1 MITMVMTILS
11 FLLTGGTLDITVHE
25 VDAVDGHIL
34 EKHCPSGGLF
44 SGIHVDREFENLMS
58 RAFGEFFMRKFK
70 ENFPNDWHAIMNGFE
85 TQKREEED
93 IDIEEISIRLPF
105 SFIRSCNQ
113 EIGSDDDVNNRIRR
127 SYEDQ
132 VNVLSDYL
140 NISMKTFGDLHY
152 PVVTKIADHIHELLT
167 KDSLR
172 DVKTVFLVGGFSEA
186 QFLRKEISR
195 RFKEKRILIPYDPE
209 LAIIY
214 GAVEFAKDSSLLRAR
229 VMGRTY
235 GVNT

>member
-1 MITMVMTILS
+1 
-11 FLLTGGTLDITVHE
+11 
-25 VDAVDGHIL
+25 
-34 EKHCPSGGLF
+34 
-44 SGIHVDREFENLMS
+44 MS
-58 RAFGEFFMRKFK
+58 RAFGEFFIREFK
-70 ENFPNDWHAIMNGFE
+70 ENFPNDWHVIMNRFE
-85 TQKREEED
+85 THKRVEED
-93 IDIEEISIRLPF
+93 IDNDEISIPLPF

-127 SYEDQ
+127 FYKDQ
-132 VNVLSDYL
+132 VNVMSDYL
-140 NISMKTFGDLHY
+140 NISMKTLGDLHY
-152 PVVTKIADHIHELLT
+152 PVVTKIADHIHELLA

-172 DVKTVFLVGGFSEA
+172 DVRTMFLVGGFSEA
-186 QFLRKEISR
+186 QFLRNEISR

-214 GAVEFAKDSSLLRAR
+214 GAVEFAKDPSLLRAR